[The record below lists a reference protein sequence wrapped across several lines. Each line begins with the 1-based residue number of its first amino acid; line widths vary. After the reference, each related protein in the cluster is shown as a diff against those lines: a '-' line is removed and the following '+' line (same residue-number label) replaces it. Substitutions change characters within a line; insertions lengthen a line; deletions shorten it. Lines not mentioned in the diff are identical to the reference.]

1 MKWLAP
7 GRCPKAGLV
16 QEVSLRGRLV
26 SWERTN
32 GNGIRGQT
40 LRQGGRET
48 EKENIWFGEEIK
60 A

>member
-26 SWERTN
+26 AWERTN

-40 LRQGGRET
+40 LRQGGGET
-48 EKENIWFGEEIK
+48 EKEDIWFGEEIK